1 MATPKL
7 TRKQKFFVKEYL
19 VDLNAS
25 AAARRAGYSPKS
37 AFRMGQ
43 ENMQKPAVLG
53 ALQSQLNEKYKK
65 LDISS
70 DRILNEYARCAFY
83 KISDYFDDNGM
94 LKEISEIPEDAVA
107 AIHGLEVISTQD
119 GDTKISKFKLPDKAK
134 HLEAL
139 SKYQGLFE
147 RDNRQK
153 RPVINVPDY
162 EAPE

>member
-53 ALQSQLNEKYKK
+53 ALQSQLNEKYKNW
-65 LDISS
+65 ISHLIEFLMNMQ
-70 DRILNEYARCAFY
+70 DVL
-83 KISDYFDDNGM
+83 
-94 LKEISEIPEDAVA
+94 
-107 AIHGLEVISTQD
+107 ST
-119 GDTKISKFKLPDKAK
+119 
-134 HLEAL
+134 
-139 SKYQGLFE
+139 KYQIILTTM
-147 RDNRQK
+147 
-153 RPVINVPDY
+153 
-162 EAPE
+162 AC